1 MATLPVAIAINK
13 DGVSS
18 TPDAVV
24 IRLVKP
30 DFSEHTAYKA
40 ASVIE
45 VGEYG
50 TTFTLSDSDVA
61 GMYHA
66 ILKATWGADIAR
78 VTLPVQVSA

>member
-1 MATLPVAIAINK
+1 V
-13 DGVSS
+13 
-18 TPDAVV
+18 
-24 IRLVKP
+24 
-30 DFSEHTAYKA
+30 
-40 ASVIE
+40 
-45 VGEYG
+45 YG